1 MSHQVLDRDAETVI
15 ARARG
20 PKGSTSMTSLPQSVD
35 PASGSPPGQRRAHTL
50 IDYRL
55 ATALPTAL
63 AALAAVILVSH
74 SPVLAVLLVA
84 VGLAFVGLGLNRAGI
99 YPAVET
105 IVLIGRGP
113 LAAVIA
119 STIEARSDGNRPV
132 SVLRAISPA
141 EAATMLR
148 TARCDEVIIAGLSNY
163 VHGDLVD
170 ARGIRPEILSGA
182 EKMELLLG
190 RIPLEFAS
198 QDKWLGQL
206 RTLNPSYAHGKRALD
221 LAFALGLGLIILPLF
236 PLIAVAIKLDS
247 RGPVVYSQR
256 RIGLG
261 GKPFKIYKF
270 RSMEVDAE
278 ANGAVWAQARDSRV
292 TRVGRFHASDSN
304 RRAAAD
310 LERDPGRNGGR
321 RTAPGAAGVHRN
333 ACPRDSQLRSP
344 SHRQAWSDRL
354 GAGLLPL
361 HQHDPRHAGEGRI
374 RSVLRQASFAEI

>member
-20 PKGSTSMTSLPQSVD
+20 PKGSTSMTSLPQSVG
-35 PASGSPPGQRRAHTL
+35 PAFGSPPGQRRAHTL

-63 AALAAVILVSH
+63 AALAAVILVSQ

-119 STIEARSDGNRPV
+119 STIEARSDGNRPI

-198 QDKWLGQL
+198 QDKWLGRLGQI

-247 RGPVVYSQR
+247 RGPVFYSQR

-278 ANGAVWAQARDSRV
+278 ANGAVWARPAIP
-292 TRVGRFHASDSN
+292 A
-304 RRAAAD
+304 
-310 LERDPGRNGGR
+310 
-321 RTAPGAAGVHRN
+321 
-333 ACPRDSQLRSP
+333 
-344 SHRQAWSDRL
+344 
-354 GAGLLPL
+354 
-361 HQHDPRHAGEGRI
+361 
-374 RSVLRQASFAEI
+374 